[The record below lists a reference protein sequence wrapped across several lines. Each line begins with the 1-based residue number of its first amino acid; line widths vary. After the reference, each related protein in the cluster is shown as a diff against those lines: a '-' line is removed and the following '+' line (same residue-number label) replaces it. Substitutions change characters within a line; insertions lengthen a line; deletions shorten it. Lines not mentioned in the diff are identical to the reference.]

1 MARIPQQDLIHLGLD
16 VHRDTISVA
25 TLLPDAAAAAV
36 EQIPSDEAAVL
47 ALVGRFAEPGRL
59 RVCYEAGPTG
69 YELAR
74 LLHRQGV
81 ACQVIAPS
89 LIPRAAGDKV
99 KTDRRDCRRLA
110 RLHRA
115 GELVAIRIPSA
126 REEAV
131 RDLCR
136 ARADLVDDR
145 SRARRQLQ
153 SLLLRHGRVYRA
165 GACWTGK
172 HERWLG
178 AQRFDDP
185 QLQATFAHY
194 RAVVATRDAEV
205 SAIEADLAAAA
216 IKPPFADAVCRLA
229 AYRGVGQLGAL
240 SLAAEVGDWRR
251 FAHAAAFMA
260 FTGLVPCE
268 RSSGDS
274 VWRGHITRT
283 GSKHLRF
290 QLVESA
296 WSYHHRPLIAG
307 ALRERQQQVGPDTRL
322 APGRRSCGCAA
333 GSGSWSTAS
342 TSRVWPWLRSLG
354 SLPGSC
360 GPRCR
365 PDLYAANRGWV
376 VDRRD
381 RPASARTR
389 RSTAVAGT
397 TPEISL
403 PRQPWHDATRVG
415 QLPAYSRLAVPTRE
429 HQSGGPAD
437 PRRSDA
443 VLANPRPAAS
453 RHQHDQTPGA
463 AHRRLST

>member
-1 MARIPQQDLIHLGLD
+1 MARIPQQDPIHLGLD

-153 SLLLRHGRVYRA
+153 SLLLRHGRGLSRRCLLDRQARA
-165 GACWTGK
+165 LAGRPAL
-172 HERWLG
+172 R
-178 AQRFDDP
+178 RP
-185 QLQATFAHY
+185 
-194 RAVVATRDAEV
+194 
-205 SAIEADLAAAA
+205 AAA
-216 IKPPFADAVCRLA
+216 
-229 AYRGVGQLGAL
+229 
-240 SLAAEVGDWRR
+240 S
-251 FAHAAAFMA
+251 
-260 FTGLVPCE
+260 
-268 RSSGDS
+268 
-274 VWRGHITRT
+274 
-283 GSKHLRF
+283 HLR
-290 QLVESA
+290 
-296 WSYHHRPLIAG
+296 P
-307 ALRERQQQVGPDTRL
+307 
-322 APGRRSCGCAA
+322 
-333 GSGSWSTAS
+333 
-342 TSRVWPWLRSLG
+342 
-354 SLPGSC
+354 LPGS
-360 GPRCR
+360 
-365 PDLYAANRGWV
+365 
-376 VDRRD
+376 
-381 RPASARTR
+381 
-389 RSTAVAGT
+389 
-397 TPEISL
+397 
-403 PRQPWHDATRVG
+403 
-415 QLPAYSRLAVPTRE
+415 
-429 HQSGGPAD
+429 GGH
-437 PRRSDA
+437 PRRGS
-443 VLANPRPAAS
+443 VRHRGRPGCG
-453 RHQHDQTPGA
+453 RHKATV
-463 AHRRLST
+463 R

>member
-1 MARIPQQDLIHLGLD
+1 MARIAYRDPIHLGLD

-25 TLLPDAAAAAV
+25 TLLPDAAVAAV
-36 EQIPSDEAAVL
+36 EQIPSNEAAVL
-47 ALVGRFAEPGRL
+47 AFVGRFAEPGRL

-74 LLHRQGV
+74 LLHSWGV

-89 LIPRAAGDKV
+89 LTPRAVGDKV

-115 GELVAIRIPSA
+115 GELVAIRIPTA

-145 SRARRQLQ
+145 SRARRRLQ

-178 AQRFDDP
+178 AQRFDDH

-205 SAIEADLAAAA
+205 SAIEADLAEAAM
-216 IKPPFADAVCRLA
+216 KPLFADAVCRLA

-296 WSYHHRPLIAG
+296 WSYHHRP
-307 ALRERQQQVGPDTRL
+307 
-322 APGRRSCGCAA
+322 
-333 GSGSWSTAS
+333 
-342 TSRVWPWLRSLG
+342 
-354 SLPGSC
+354 
-360 GPRCR
+360 
-365 PDLYAANRGWV
+365 
-376 VDRRD
+376 
-381 RPASARTR
+381 
-389 RSTAVAGT
+389 
-397 TPEISL
+397 
-403 PRQPWHDATRVG
+403 
-415 QLPAYSRLAVPTRE
+415 
-429 HQSGGPAD
+429 
-437 PRRSDA
+437 
-443 VLANPRPAAS
+443 
-453 RHQHDQTPGA
+453 
-463 AHRRLST
+463 